1 MLQRNRLELKEL
13 HEILGDQL
21 DYLPESAEMA
31 SEVLVNTLGI
41 KANRKT
47 MPYDSV
53 RICIVYPPYLK
64 PKQSSL
70 FVNLFLLNP
79 ISVNETL
86 KKLSHKP
93 NFVTHV
99 ESYIRKHKSISKQ
112 IELAMIE
119 TMAKSAT
126 SKNKGYSFFLTF
138 LQIRPIRLATHKVPS
153 PST

>member
-1 MLQRNRLELKEL
+1 MLQNNETEIKAQYDKKYEGDVEKMLQRNRLELKEL

-64 PKQSSL
+64 PK
-70 FVNLFLLNP
+70 
-79 ISVNETL
+79 
-86 KKLSHKP
+86 
-93 NFVTHV
+93 
-99 ESYIRKHKSISKQ
+99 
-112 IELAMIE
+112 
-119 TMAKSAT
+119 
-126 SKNKGYSFFLTF
+126 
-138 LQIRPIRLATHKVPS
+138 
-153 PST
+153 